1 MSLPNPSGRR
11 GSGTLP
17 KPESTGGD
25 FDPFLKAE
33 NIGNGKVG
41 ATGSITVLGAPE
53 ASESEFSDMTMPVKC
68 RGTRYAMGLK
78 TSGGNYARLYKR
90 FGGVPKR
97 WKGTVKVEV
106 KEFKKKRY
114 VAVV

>member
-1 MSLPNPSGRR
+1 VSLPNPRGRSGN
-11 GSGTLP
+11 SLP
-17 KPESTGGD
+17 APTSTGGD

-41 ATGSITVLGAPE
+41 ATASITVLSAPE
-53 ASESEFSDMTMPVKC
+53 PSESEFSDMTMPVRLK
-68 RGTRYAMGLK
+68 GASYAMGLK
-78 TSGGNYARLYKR
+78 TSGGNYSRLYKR
-90 FGGVPKR
+90 FGANPKK
-97 WKGTVKVEV
+97 WKGAVKVEV